1 MFTKKTINL
10 LSVIAISLFTFA
22 CTNAQN
28 GSYAN
33 DPVKEVLTK
42 EKQDALTPQEV
53 LEGLK
58 AGNERYVNNDLTPRD
73 WQAQVAATAAG
84 QFPEAV
90 IISCLDSRVPVEQ
103 VFDKGVGDVFVG
115 RIAGNNVNI
124 DMLGSIEFGTAV
136 AGSKVVIIMG
146 HESCGA
152 VKSAI
157 DDVQVGN
164 ITALLSNIKPAI
176 AMTDTYNGEQT
187 VANGEYVTEVVNNN
201 VRHTIEEMR
210 KNSSIIAELERNGD
224 ILIAGAFYDLD
235 TGKVTF
241 ID

>member
-1 MFTKKTINL
+1 MLKFKSTNILTVLALSL
-10 LSVIAISLFTFA
+10 LTVA
-22 CTNAQN
+22 CTNPQN
-28 GSYAN
+28 NSAVE
-33 DPVKEVLTK
+33 PLKEVLTK
-42 EKQDALTPQEV
+42 EKQDVLTPEAV
-53 LEGLK
+53 IEALK
-58 AGNERYVNNDLTPRD
+58 AGNERFVNNELTPRD

-103 VFDKGVGDVFVG
+103 VFDKGVGDIFVG
-115 RIAGNNVNI
+115 RIAGNNVNT

-136 AGSKVVIIMG
+136 AGSKVVIVMG

-176 AMTDTYNGEQT
+176 EMSNDFDGEQSN
-187 VANGEYVTEVVNNN
+187 ANGDYITHVVENN
-201 VRHTIEEMR
+201 VRFTIEEMR
-210 KNSSIIAELERNGD
+210 KKSPMIAELERNGD

>member
-1 MFTKKTINL
+1 MKTNL
-10 LSVIAISLFTFA
+10 LKSFGFLALTFVLIGCTQNEAISQ
-22 CTNAQN
+22 NA
-28 GSYAN
+28 
-33 DPVKEVLTK
+33 PVKEVLTK
-42 EKQDALTPQEV
+42 EKQAALTPQAV
-53 LEGLK
+53 LDGLK
-58 AGNERYVNNDLTPRD
+58 AGNERFVNNNLTPRD
-73 WQAQVAATAAG
+73 WQAQVAATAGG

-115 RIAGNNVNI
+115 RIAGNNVNT

-146 HESCGA
+146 HEACGA

-176 AMTDTYNGEQT
+176 AMSGDFSGEQSN
-187 VANGEYVTEVVNNN
+187 ANNDYVTHVVENN
-201 VRHTIEEMR
+201 VRHTIAEMR
-210 KNSSIIAELERNGD
+210 KNSPMIAELEKNGD

-241 ID
+241 LEN

>member
-1 MFTKKTINL
+1 MFNKKTINI
-10 LSVIAISLFTFA
+10 LSVLAISLFTFA

-28 GSYAN
+28 NGY
-33 DPVKEVLTK
+33 DTEPVKEVLTK
-42 EKQDALTPQEV
+42 EKQDALTPQAV

-58 AGNERYVNNDLTPRD
+58 AGNERFVNNNLTPRD
-73 WQAQVAATAAG
+73 YQAQVVATAAG
-84 QFPEAV
+84 QYPEAV

-115 RIAGNNVNI
+115 RIAGNNVNT

-176 AMTDTYNGEQT
+176 EMTNNFDGEQSN
-187 VANGEYVTEVVNNN
+187 ANGDYVTAVVNNN

-210 KNSSIIAELERNGD
+210 KNSPMIAELERNGD

>member
-1 MFTKKTINL
+1 MLKLKSTNI
-10 LSVIAISLFTFA
+10 LSVLALSLLTVA

-28 GSYAN
+28 YSSTE
-33 DPVKEVLTK
+33 PVKEVLTK
-42 EKQDALTPQEV
+42 EKQDALTPEAV

-58 AGNERYVNNDLTPRD
+58 AGNERFVNNNLTARD
-73 WQAQVAATAAG
+73 WQAQVAATAGG

-103 VFDKGVGDVFVG
+103 VFDKGVGDIFVG
-115 RIAGNNVNI
+115 RIAGNNVNT

-136 AGSKVVIIMG
+136 AGSKVVVVMG
-146 HESCGA
+146 HEACGA

-176 AMTDTYNGEQT
+176 EMSGDFEGDQSN
-187 VANGEYVTEVVNNN
+187 ANNDYVTHVVENN
-201 VRHTIEEMR
+201 VRFTIEEMR
-210 KNSSIIAELERNGD
+210 KNSPMIAELERNGD

>member
-1 MFTKKTINL
+1 MLKFKSTNILTVLALSL
-10 LSVIAISLFTFA
+10 LTVA

-28 GSYAN
+28 NSATVE
-33 DPVKEVLTK
+33 PVKEVLTK
-42 EKQDALTPQEV
+42 EKQDALTPEAV

-58 AGNERYVNNDLTPRD
+58 AGNERFVNNNLTPRD
-73 WQAQVAATAAG
+73 WQAQVAATASG

-103 VFDKGVGDVFVG
+103 VFDKGVGDIFVG
-115 RIAGNNVNI
+115 RIAGNNVNT

-136 AGSKVVIIMG
+136 AGSKVVIVMG
-146 HESCGA
+146 HEACGA

-176 AMTDTYNGEQT
+176 EMSSDYDGDQSN
-187 VANGEYVTEVVNNN
+187 ANNDYVTNVVENN

-210 KNSSIIAELERNGD
+210 KNSPMIAELERNGD

>member
-1 MFTKKTINL
+1 MLKFKSTNILTVLALSL
-10 LSVIAISLFTFA
+10 LTVA
-22 CTNAQN
+22 CTNPQN
-28 GSYAN
+28 NSAVE
-33 DPVKEVLTK
+33 PLKEVLTK
-42 EKQDALTPQEV
+42 EKQDVLTPEAV
-53 LEGLK
+53 IEGLK
-58 AGNERYVNNDLTPRD
+58 AGNERFVNNELTPRD

-103 VFDKGVGDVFVG
+103 VFDKGVGDIFVG
-115 RIAGNNVNI
+115 RIAGNNVNT

-136 AGSKVVIIMG
+136 AGSKVVIVMG

-176 AMTDTYNGEQT
+176 EMSNDFDGEQSN
-187 VANGEYVTEVVNNN
+187 ANGDYVTHVVENN
-201 VRHTIEEMR
+201 VRFTIEEMR
-210 KNSSIIAELERNGD
+210 KKSPMIAELERNGD

>member
-1 MFTKKTINL
+1 MLKFKSTNILTVLALSL
-10 LSVIAISLFTFA
+10 LTVA
-22 CTNAQN
+22 CTNPQN
-28 GSYAN
+28 NSAVE
-33 DPVKEVLTK
+33 PLKEVLTK
-42 EKQDALTPQEV
+42 EKQDVLTPEAV
-53 LEGLK
+53 IEGLK
-58 AGNERYVNNDLTPRD
+58 AGNERFVNNELTPRD

-103 VFDKGVGDVFVG
+103 VFDKGVGDIFVG
-115 RIAGNNVNI
+115 RIAGNNVNT

-136 AGSKVVIIMG
+136 AGSKVVIVMG

-176 AMTDTYNGEQT
+176 EMSNDFDGEQSN
-187 VANGEYVTEVVNNN
+187 ANGDYITHVVENN
-201 VRHTIEEMR
+201 VRFTIEEMR
-210 KNSSIIAELERNGD
+210 KKSPMIAELERNGD